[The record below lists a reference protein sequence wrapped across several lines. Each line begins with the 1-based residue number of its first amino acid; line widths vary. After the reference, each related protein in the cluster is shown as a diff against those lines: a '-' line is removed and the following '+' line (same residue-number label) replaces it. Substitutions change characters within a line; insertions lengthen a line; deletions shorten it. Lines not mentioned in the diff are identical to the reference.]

1 MSSGMPVCFNADTER
16 KHIICPMSSI
26 GNGVFCRCVRYL
38 YPFFFSRTLDVV
50 DVGAALVFLL
60 MLLVFLFLFVLVV
73 LVF

>member
-38 YPFFFSRTLDVV
+38 YPFFFSRTLDV